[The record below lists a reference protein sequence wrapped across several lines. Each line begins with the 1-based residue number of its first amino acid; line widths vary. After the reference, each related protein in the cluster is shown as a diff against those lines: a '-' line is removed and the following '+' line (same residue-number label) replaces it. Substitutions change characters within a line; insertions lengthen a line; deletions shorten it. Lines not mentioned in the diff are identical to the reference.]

1 MLQTTALRWNNLR
14 RRVISSRWSKAQ
26 YRTTKATLVATPLR
40 DRSVWGS
47 LRRLTW
53 TMALAACLA
62 GPAATAAGPSLEL
75 AVKAAY
81 LAKFAPFVVWPEGAF
96 AAPNAPLVLCV
107 QGDDPFDGMLDR
119 LTAGE
124 SVGPHPVVV
133 RRLPRLDP
141 ASGCQIAYLAGSS
154 AQSPAAALKAVEGQP
169 VLTVTDA
176 EAGGGQGIV
185 HLVLVGGRVR
195 FMIDAE
201 KAGQSQLGISS
212 KLLALA
218 VEVKR

>member
-1 MLQTTALRWNNLR
+1 MGSEGD
-14 RRVISSRWSKAQ
+14 V
-26 YRTTKATLVATPLR
+26 VATPLR
-40 DRSVWGS
+40 DRSVWGN
-47 LRRLTW
+47 LRGWRW
-53 TMALAACLA
+53 AAALIGCLA
-62 GPAATAAGPSLEL
+62 GEVAAAAPPPPLEL

-81 LAKFAPFVVWPEGAF
+81 LAKFAPFVVWPQSAF
-96 AAPNAPLVLCV
+96 STPSAPLVLCV

-119 LTAGE
+119 LTAGQ
-124 SVGPHPVVV
+124 SVGPHTVIV

-141 ASGCQIAYLAGSS
+141 DSGCQIAYLAGSS

-176 EAGGGQGIV
+176 ESGGGKGIV
-185 HLVLVGGRVR
+185 NLVLVGGRVR
-195 FMIDAE
+195 FTIDAE

>member
-1 MLQTTALRWNNLR
+1 MSGILR
-14 RRVISSRWSKAQ
+14 RWK
-26 YRTTKATLVATPLR
+26 
-40 DRSVWGS
+40 W
-47 LRRLTW
+47 
-53 TMALAACLA
+53 MAVLLACLA
-62 GPAATAAGPSLEL
+62 SKTAASAPPAAGPPAAVAPPLDL

-81 LAKFAPFVVWPEGAF
+81 LAKFAPFVVWPQSTF

-119 LTAGE
+119 LTAGQ
-124 SVGPHPVVV
+124 SVGAHAVVV
-133 RRLPRLDP
+133 RRMPRLDP
-141 ASGCQIAYLAGSS
+141 DSGCQIAYLAGSS
-154 AQSPAAALKAVEGQP
+154 AQSSAAAQKAVDGQP

-176 EAGGGQGIV
+176 ESGGGKGIV
-185 HLVLVGGRVR
+185 NLVLVDGRVR
-195 FMIDAE
+195 FTIDAE

>member
-1 MLQTTALRWNNLR
+1 ME
-14 RRVISSRWSKAQ
+14 
-26 YRTTKATLVATPLR
+26 TPLR
-40 DRSVWGS
+40 DRSVWGP
-47 LRRLTW
+47 LRPLRW
-53 TMALAACLA
+53 MAALLACLA
-62 GPAATAAGPSLEL
+62 CQAAAADPAPPPLEV

-81 LAKFAPFVVWPEGAF
+81 LAKFAPFVVWPPAAF
-96 AAPNAPLVLCV
+96 AAPDAPLVLCV

-124 SVGPHPVVV
+124 SVGAHAVIV
-133 RRLPRLDP
+133 RRMPRLDP
-141 ASGCQIAYLAGSS
+141 DSGCQIAYLAGSS
-154 AQSPAAALKAVEGQP
+154 AQSTVAALKVVEGQP

-176 EAGGGQGIV
+176 EAGGGGKGIV
-185 HLVLVGGRVR
+185 NLVLVGGRVR

-201 KAGQSQLGISS
+201 KAGQAQLGISS

>member
-1 MLQTTALRWNNLR
+1 M
-14 RRVISSRWSKAQ
+14 
-26 YRTTKATLVATPLR
+26 ATPLR
-40 DRSVWGS
+40 DRSVWGR
-47 LRRLTW
+47 LRPLRW
-53 TMALAACLA
+53 MAAPLACLA
-62 GPAATAAGPSLEL
+62 CQAAAAAPAPPLEV

-81 LAKFAPFVVWPEGAF
+81 VAKFAPFVVWPAAAF

-107 QGDDPFDGMLDR
+107 QGDDPFDGMLER

-124 SVGPHPVVV
+124 SVGAHAVIV
-133 RRLPRLDP
+133 RRMPRLDP
-141 ASGCQIAYLAGSS
+141 DSGCQIAYLAGSA
-154 AQSPAAALKAVEGQP
+154 AQSTAAALKVVEGQP

-176 EAGGGQGIV
+176 EAGGGKGIV
-185 HLVLVGGRVR
+185 NLVLVGGRVR

-201 KAGQSQLGISS
+201 KAGQAQLGISS

>member
-1 MLQTTALRWNNLR
+1 
-14 RRVISSRWSKAQ
+14 
-26 YRTTKATLVATPLR
+26 
-40 DRSVWGS
+40 VWGL
-47 LRRLTW
+47 LRRLRW
-53 TMALAACLA
+53 IAAALACLA
-62 GPAATAAGPSLEL
+62 CQTATADPAPPPLEV

-81 LAKFAPFVVWPEGAF
+81 LAKFAPFVVWPEQAF

-124 SVGPHPVVV
+124 SVGAHAVIV
-133 RRLPRLDP
+133 RRMPRLDP
-141 ASGCQIAYLAGSS
+141 DSGCQIAYLAGSS
-154 AQSPAAALKAVEGQP
+154 VQSTAAALKAVEGQP

-176 EAGGGQGIV
+176 EAGGGKGIV
-185 HLVLVGGRVR
+185 TLVLVGGRVR

>member
-1 MLQTTALRWNNLR
+1 MT
-14 RRVISSRWSKAQ
+14 
-26 YRTTKATLVATPLR
+26 ATPL
-40 DRSVWGS
+40 SKSLVWRT
-47 LRRLTW
+47 LRTW
-53 TMALAACLA
+53 ARAAALALA
-62 GPAATAAGPSLEL
+62 PTLAPALALGATATAATPSLEV

-81 LAKFAPFVVWPEGAF
+81 LAKFAPFVIWPQGAF

-107 QGDDPFDGMLDR
+107 QGGDPFDGMLDR
-119 LTAGE
+119 LTAGQ
-124 SVGPHPVVV
+124 SVGAHPVIV
-133 RRLPRLDP
+133 RRMARLDP
-141 ASGCQIAYLAGSS
+141 DSGCQIAYLAGSS

-176 EAGGGQGIV
+176 ETGGEKGIV
-185 HLVLVGGRVR
+185 HLVLIGGRVR

-201 KAGQSQLGISS
+201 KAGHCQLGISS

>member
-1 MLQTTALRWNNLR
+1 LA
-14 RRVISSRWSKAQ
+14 A
-26 YRTTKATLVATPLR
+26 
-40 DRSVWGS
+40 
-47 LRRLTW
+47 
-53 TMALAACLA
+53 ALAFGMAGGLA
-62 GPAATAAGPSLEL
+62 SAESPPLER

-81 LAKFAPFVVWPEGAF
+81 LAKFAPFVVWPEAAF

-124 SVGPHPVVV
+124 SVGAHPVIV
-133 RRLPRLDP
+133 RRMPRLDP
-141 ASGCQIAYLAGSS
+141 DSRCQIAYLAGSS

-176 EAGGGQGIV
+176 EAGGEKGIV

-195 FMIDAE
+195 FMIDAG
-201 KAGQSQLGISS
+201 KAGQAQLGISS

>member
-1 MLQTTALRWNNLR
+1 MWRTLR
-14 RRVISSRWSKAQ
+14 R
-26 YRTTKATLVATPLR
+26 
-40 DRSVWGS
+40 
-47 LRRLTW
+47 
-53 TMALAACLA
+53 ALAAALA
-62 GPAATAAGPSLEL
+62 FGMAGGLALAESPPLER

-81 LAKFAPFVVWPEGAF
+81 LAKFAPFVVWPDSAF
-96 AAPNAPLVLCV
+96 DAPNAPLVLCV
-107 QGDDPFDGMLDR
+107 QGDDPFDGMLER

-124 SVGPHPVVV
+124 SVGAHPVIV
-133 RRLPRLDP
+133 RRMPRLDP
-141 ASGCQIAYLAGSS
+141 DSRCQIAYLAGSS

-176 EAGGGQGIV
+176 EAGDERGIV
-185 HLVLVGGRVR
+185 HLVLIGGRVR
-195 FMIDAE
+195 FMIDAG